1 VAIAHVNYFSKSL
14 VKEVGFYALLP
25 DRQEKRGP
33 YPVFYLLHGLS
44 DDYTAWLR
52 WTSIERYVR
61 ELPLIVV
68 LPDGDRSFYCD
79 AADGPQYEKAIVE
92 DLIGFV
98 DRYFGTIPRRE
109 GRAIGGLSMGGYG
122 AMKLGLK
129 YPRMFCSITGHSGA
143 YGVFRAKN
151 WRQGEGPWKGIVTTN
166 KARRENDCFALA
178 SRLKGRKTP
187 AIRFDCGLEDFL
199 LEEHNR
205 PFAAHLRRLGI
216 PHEYE
221 EFPGGHNWAYWDEHI
236 QEAIRFHCRA
246 LGIRAGG

>member
-1 VAIAHVNYFSKSL
+1 MAIAHVNYFSKSL

-33 YPVFYLLHGLS
+33 YPVFYLLHGMS

-79 AADGPQYEKAIVE
+79 AADGPQYEKAMVL

-98 DRYFGTIPRRE
+98 DRYFDTIPRRA
-109 GRAIGGLSMGGYG
+109 GRVIGGLSMGGYG

-129 YPRMFCSITGHSGA
+129 YPRLFCSITGHSGA
-143 YGVFRAKN
+143 YGVFRAKR
-151 WRQGEGPWKGIVTTN
+151 WADLEEHWKRLLGTN

-178 SRLKGRKTP
+178 TRLKGKRTP

-221 EFPGGHNWAYWDEHI
+221 EFPGGHDWAYWDEHI
-236 QEAIRFHCRA
+236 QEAIRFHCSV